1 MTTSATPTIPS
12 RSTRRPLGR
21 AVDIAISVYGAAV
34 FTVLWVGLAVAV
46 VSGGG
51 ILTDVWAWLM
61 SLAPIPAVLAWIAIL
76 PIAVAAWAVDA
87 GLAPWAMGVILV
99 GLVAWTLVAVLGLVR
114 TFRKR

>member
-12 RSTRRPLGR
+12 RSTRHPLGR

-76 PIAVAAWAVDA
+76 PIAVAAWAIDA
-87 GLAPWAMGVILV
+87 GLEPWAMGVILL
-99 GLVAWTLVAVLGLVR
+99 GLVGWTLVAVLGLVR